1 MKKEDIT
8 LILAKAIANEEE
20 ANRFYLKLAAR
31 VTDIAAKDTLLY
43 LAKEEM
49 GHKQYLERYREE
61 SFIGNAT
68 NIENVPDC
76 KVTEFVVSPGVQYDM
91 ASKDAFLLASAR
103 ELNSYNLYVGMASLH
118 PEGDIRNMLLQMANE
133 ELKHKEKVE
142 YLYANTAFVQTAGG

>member
-1 MKKEDIT
+1 M
-8 LILAKAIANEEE
+8 ILAKAIANEEE
-20 ANRFYLKLAAR
+20 ANRFYLKLAER
-31 VTDIAAKDTLLY
+31 VTDKAAKDTLLY

-76 KVTEFVVSPGVQYDM
+76 KVTEFVASPGIQYDM

-133 ELKHKEKVE
+133 ELNHKEKVE

>member
-1 MKKEDIT
+1 MKKEEIT
-8 LILAKAIANEEE
+8 AILAKAIANEEE
-20 ANRFYLKLAAR
+20 ANRFYLKLADR
-31 VTDIAAKDTLLY
+31 VTDKTAKDTLLY
-43 LAKEEM
+43 LAQEEM
-49 GHKQYLERYREE
+49 GHKKYLERYREE
-61 SFIGNAT
+61 SFITNAT
-68 NIENVPDC
+68 NIENVPEC
-76 KVTEFVVSPGVQYDM
+76 KVTEFISSPGIQYDM